1 MRNEKVFKDRRKKGL
16 KWVGGIFTIIVGLSL
31 YETETAM
38 GIIFVLVGVFIL
50 PIVQNIIDKK
60 VDITS
65 PAKYLIILGGFA
77 LAIWVGYNN
86 KINEGKQADKIVKQS
101 LTAIST
107 NNFDKANK
115 LLVEAGDLY
124 RGSDNKANEIK
135 KMLENINS
143 RSYIKKSLSGLSEQ
157 EFKKLK
163 NGTLKVSILSNK
175 TLNKV
180 LLAKMQE
187 QSSLRAEYLEEAEQR
202 REQARIAARKQKT
215 EDQFSAWDGSH
226 RKLEVYIK
234 RNMHDPDSY

>member
-1 MRNEKVFKDRRKKGL
+1 KDRRKKGL
-16 KWVGGIFTIIVGLSL
+16 KLVGGIFTIIVCLSL

-175 TLNKV
+175 TLN
-180 LLAKMQE
+180 
-187 QSSLRAEYLEEAEQR
+187 
-202 REQARIAARKQKT
+202 
-215 EDQFSAWDGSH
+215 
-226 RKLEVYIK
+226 
-234 RNMHDPDSY
+234 